1 MRPAG
6 KCSGQNRD
14 GRVKVFAKLKQNHG
28 FHKHNQFIHE
38 MPDAAFGGSMDDVK
52 ISPLAKRLAEEN
64 SIDWRQIHGTG
75 PEGRVIE
82 RDILTYLAKVMSGEA
97 ELPYQPDVSEP
108 PAPAGSMPD
117 FGQIHSLAGASAS
130 LAKEGVDLSSM
141 LADPVFN
148 SAPAESTAFTSE
160 PSYATNV
167 QTDMHTDMRIDPVE
181 DDLDDAIFDLDM
193 DDDLEE
199 PVVMDSAEM
208 PHMSE
213 MTDAVMH
220 EASGTTDA
228 AMSHASGTTDAAMS
242 HASGTTD
249 AMDMSFTPPSAAM
262 PKPSDSADVVLEMDD
277 MGDMPSPS
285 APHLDIHN
293 EPSLS
298 LDAFEPETASTS
310 DFSVAGNQGFDFHL
324 DDTPALSE
332 THASDSHLDGLP
344 TMDFGLSAPSEP
356 SSFGSS
362 FDLESEPSLPVFSM
376 PESITPEPVML
387 EPVMLEPVL
396 SEPVTPEL
404 VTPEPMVHE
413 PEPVMPSFS
422 APLEMGLAAAAGF
435 GAAHLTSD
443 HQHHAEDH
451 QVEPT
456 PVISGAP
463 ETNHVASSVARD
475 FFSVATLRRAFNTK
489 PLLETA
495 AQLAQAIDG
504 HDVPL
509 TPFLARAAGRG
520 HFGSSLALGSLDG
533 ESLKMVAMPHLEGT
547 FRDLIHTVQSAH
559 LTSAHADL
567 TVLDASGL
575 GADDVVLPV
584 GGALL
589 ALGRA
594 HDGQATLTLSGK
606 FDVASGGAF
615 LERVAGMLENPVGL
629 LV

>member
-1 MRPAG
+1 
-6 KCSGQNRD
+6 
-14 GRVKVFAKLKQNHG
+14 
-28 FHKHNQFIHE
+28 
-38 MPDAAFGGSMDDVK
+38 MDDVK

-108 PAPAGSMPD
+108 PAPTGSMPD

-148 SAPAESTAFTSE
+148 SAPVESAPPMESAGFISE
-160 PSYATNV
+160 PAHASSFQTPSF
-167 QTDMHTDMRIDPVE
+167 QTDVSIEPIE

-199 PVVMDSAEM
+199 PVMMDSSDGTFGSG
-208 PHMSE
+208 MSH
-213 MTDAVMH
+213 T
-220 EASGTTDA
+220 SGMNDTE
-228 AMSHASGTTDAAMS
+228 MSHASGMNDTEMS

-249 AMDMSFTPPSAAM
+249 AMDIDLSFASPSAAM
-262 PKPSDSADVVLEMDD
+262 PKPSDSADVVLDMDD
-277 MGDMPSPS
+277 LGHLPS
-285 APHLDIHN
+285 N
-293 EPSLS
+293 EPAPSFDLN
-298 LDAFEPETASTS
+298 AFQTEPSNTT
-310 DFSVAGNQGFDFHL
+310 DFSVSSDQGFEFHL
-324 DDTPALSE
+324 DDAPVLSE
-332 THASDSHLDGLP
+332 THASDSHLDTLP
-344 TMDFGLSAPSEP
+344 TMDFGLSEPAEAAP
-356 SSFGSS
+356 SSFE
-362 FDLESEPSLPVFSM
+362 FESEPSLPVFSI
-376 PESITPEPVML
+376 PEDSAPEPVM
-387 EPVMLEPVL
+387 
-396 SEPVTPEL
+396 SEL
-404 VTPEPMVHE
+404 VM
-413 PEPVMPSFS
+413 PEPVMPEPMVDEPVVHEPATPAFS

-443 HQHHAEDH
+443 QEHHTDHDQHSD
-451 QVEPT
+451 
-456 PVISGAP
+456 PVTSSALD
-463 ETNHVASSVARD
+463 TTHVTSSVARD
-475 FFSVATLRRAFNTK
+475 FFKVATLRRAFNTK
-489 PLLETA
+489 PLHETA
-495 AQLAQAIDG
+495 AQLAQALDQT
-504 HDVPL
+504 DVPL
-509 TPFLARAAGRG
+509 APFLARAASRG

-533 ESLKMVAMPHLEGT
+533 EHLKMVAMPHLEGT
-547 FRDLIHTVQSAH
+547 FRDLIHTIQNAH
-559 LTSAHADL
+559 LTSHTADL

-584 GGALL
+584 NGALL

-615 LERVAGMLENPVGL
+615 LDRVAGMLENPVGL

>member
-1 MRPAG
+1 
-6 KCSGQNRD
+6 
-14 GRVKVFAKLKQNHG
+14 
-28 FHKHNQFIHE
+28 
-38 MPDAAFGGSMDDVK
+38 MDDVK

-108 PAPAGSMPD
+108 PAPTGSMPD

-148 SAPAESTAFTSE
+148 SAPALTSE
-160 PSYATNV
+160 PAQASYF
-167 QTDMHTDMRIDPVE
+167 QTDVSIEPVE

-199 PVVMDSAEM
+199 PVMMDSSDGTLNAGM
-208 PHMSE
+208 AQPSGIFDAQNVSE
-213 MTDAVMH
+213 MTDA
-220 EASGTTDA
+220 E
-228 AMSHASGTTDAAMS
+228 MSHASGTTDAGIDHASGTTDAEMPYAS
-242 HASGTTD
+242 GTTDAEMPYASGTTD
-249 AMDMSFTPPSAAM
+249 AMDFSFAPPSAAM
-262 PKPSDSADVVLEMDD
+262 PKPSDSADVVLDMDD
-277 MGDMPSPS
+277 LG
-285 APHLDIHN
+285 H
-293 EPSLS
+293 EPSIPAPSFNLN
-298 LDAFEPETASTS
+298 AFEPEPSSTP
-310 DFSVAGNQGFDFHL
+310 DFSVSNNQGFEFHL
-324 DDTPALSE
+324 DDTPVLSE
-332 THASDSHLDGLP
+332 PHASDTHLDGLP
-344 TMDFGLSAPSEP
+344 AMDFGLSEPVKPAP
-356 SSFGSS
+356 SSFESS
-362 FDLESEPSLPVFSM
+362 FDLESQPSLPVFSM
-376 PESITPEPVML
+376 PEEITPEPVM
-387 EPVMLEPVL
+387 
-396 SEPVTPEL
+396 
-404 VTPEPMVHE
+404 PEPMVHE
-413 PEPVMPSFS
+413 PVMPAFA

-443 HQHHAEDH
+443 HDHHTDHDQHSDP
-451 QVEPT
+451 VT
-456 PVISGAP
+456 PSASD
-463 ETNHVASSVARD
+463 TNHVTSSIARD
-475 FFSVATLRRAFNTK
+475 FFKVATLRRAFNTK
-489 PLLETA
+489 PLQETA
-495 AQLAQAIDG
+495 AQLSQAIDG

-509 TPFLARAAGRG
+509 APFLARAAGRG

-547 FRDLIHTVQSAH
+547 FRDLIHTLQNAH
-559 LTSAHADL
+559 LTSTNADL

-584 GGALL
+584 VGALL

-615 LERVAGMLENPVGL
+615 LDRVAGMLENPVGL

>member
-1 MRPAG
+1 
-6 KCSGQNRD
+6 
-14 GRVKVFAKLKQNHG
+14 
-28 FHKHNQFIHE
+28 
-38 MPDAAFGGSMDDVK
+38 MDDVK

-108 PAPAGSMPD
+108 PAPTGSMPD

-148 SAPAESTAFTSE
+148 SAPALTSE
-160 PSYATNV
+160 PAQASYF
-167 QTDMHTDMRIDPVE
+167 QTDVSIEPVE

-199 PVVMDSAEM
+199 PVMLDSSDGTLNAGM
-208 PHMSE
+208 AQPSGTFDAQMSHISE
-213 MTDAVMH
+213 MTDAEMSH
-220 EASGTTDA
+220 ASGMTDA
-228 AMSHASGTTDAAMS
+228 EMLHASGTTDSVMP

-249 AMDMSFTPPSAAM
+249 AMDFSFTPSSAAM
-262 PKPSDSADVVLEMDD
+262 PKPSDSADVVLDMDD
-277 MGDMPSPS
+277 LG
-285 APHLDIHN
+285 H
-293 EPSLS
+293 EPSIPTPNFNLN
-298 LDAFEPETASTS
+298 AFEPEASSTT
-310 DFSVAGNQGFDFHL
+310 DFSVSSNQGFEFQL
-324 DDTPALSE
+324 DDSPVLSE
-332 THASDSHLDGLP
+332 PHASDDHLDALP
-344 TMDFGLSAPSEP
+344 AMDFGLSAPSEP
-356 SSFGSS
+356 APSSFESS
-362 FDLESEPSLPVFSM
+362 FDLESQPSLPVFSM
-376 PESITPEPVML
+376 PEEITPEPVML
-387 EPVMLEPVL
+387 EPV
-396 SEPVTPEL
+396 
-404 VTPEPMVHE
+404 VH
-413 PEPVMPSFS
+413 EPVMPSFA

-443 HQHHAEDH
+443 HEHTDLEHHADH
-451 QVEPT
+451 EHQIEQN
-456 PVISGAP
+456 PVISSAS
-463 ETNHVASSVARD
+463 ETHHVTSSIARD
-475 FFSVATLRRAFNTK
+475 FFKVATLRRAFNTK
-489 PLLETA
+489 PLQETA
-495 AQLAQAIDG
+495 AQLAQALDG

-509 TPFLARAAGRG
+509 APFLARAAGRG

-547 FRDLIHTVQSAH
+547 FRDLIQVIQNAH
-559 LTSAHADL
+559 LTSTSADL

-615 LERVAGMLENPVGL
+615 LDRVAGMLENPVGL

>member
-1 MRPAG
+1 
-6 KCSGQNRD
+6 
-14 GRVKVFAKLKQNHG
+14 
-28 FHKHNQFIHE
+28 
-38 MPDAAFGGSMDDVK
+38 MDDVK

-108 PAPAGSMPD
+108 PAPTGSMPD

-148 SAPAESTAFTSE
+148 NAPVESAAFTESAAPLESAPLMGSAGFSSE
-160 PSYATNV
+160 PAHVSSF
-167 QTDMHTDMRIDPVE
+167 QTDVSIEPVE

-199 PVVMDSAEM
+199 PVMLDSSDGTLNAGMAQPSGTFNAQM
-208 PHMSE
+208 PHVSE
-213 MTDAVMH
+213 MTDAEMSH
-220 EASGTTDA
+220 ASGMTDEG
-228 AMSHASGTTDAAMS
+228 MSHASGTTGAETL

-249 AMDMSFTPPSAAM
+249 GMDFSFTPSSAAM
-262 PKPSDSADVVLEMDD
+262 PKPSDSADVVLDMDD
-277 MGDMPSPS
+277 LGHLPS
-285 APHLDIHN
+285 N
-293 EPSLS
+293 EPAPSFDLN
-298 LDAFEPETASTS
+298 AFETEPSSTT
-310 DFSVAGNQGFDFHL
+310 DFSVSSNQGFEFQL
-324 DDTPALSE
+324 DDAPVLSE

-344 TMDFGLSAPSEP
+344 AMDFGLSEPVEAATPSFE
-356 SSFGSS
+356 F
-362 FDLESEPSLPVFSM
+362 ESQPSLPVFSM
-376 PESITPEPVML
+376 PEEIAPEPVML
-387 EPVMLEPVL
+387 EPV
-396 SEPVTPEL
+396 
-404 VTPEPMVHE
+404 VH
-413 PEPVMPSFS
+413 EPVMPAFA

-443 HQHHAEDH
+443 HDHTDLEHHADH
-451 QVEPT
+451 EHQIEQNPLT
-456 PVISGAP
+456 SSTS
-463 ETNHVASSVARD
+463 ETHHATSSIARD
-475 FFSVATLRRAFNTK
+475 FFKVATLRRAFNTK
-489 PLLETA
+489 PLQETA

-533 ESLKMVAMPHLEGT
+533 EALKTVAMPHLEGT

-559 LTSAHADL
+559 LTSNNADL

-584 GGALL
+584 NGALL